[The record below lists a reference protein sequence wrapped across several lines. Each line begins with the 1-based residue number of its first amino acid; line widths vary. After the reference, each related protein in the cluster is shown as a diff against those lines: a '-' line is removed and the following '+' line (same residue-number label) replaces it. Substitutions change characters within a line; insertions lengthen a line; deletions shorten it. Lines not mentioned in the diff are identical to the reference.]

1 LWRGAEMKAVS
12 IAPINWSPVSLWASR
27 TPLLLVVASVVILGL
42 STNEYQI
49 FYQTHTVAGKDL
61 IDASRGVLS
70 GHPPWRAF
78 QARLLGPLAFA
89 GFEAVIEWGR
99 IISPSA
105 YSAFERV
112 FSLPG
117 TRDLAV
123 LNAFVAL
130 MILAKNFV
138 CFALL
143 LRYSGSLIKAVGGTL
158 LGTLLFVL
166 LSNYWLYMW
175 DLFELIL
182 FSFLAYMIFGRNRVG
197 PAFFALYAVSLAN
210 RESAVFFG
218 VWLLCYATAQALIER
233 RYAWREAAI
242 GIVLI
247 IIAVAYV
254 TTLRQQAL
262 IESTL
267 GHETGSVWSASAI
280 GKSGELHQALGNHLF
295 LIMNTKEFFKNL
307 VSTHFYVDI
316 LVIGLVLH
324 GLILAKLGMTRRSAK
339 LLAIGAF
346 NLILLVCILNFAAV
360 NETRLFLI
368 CVPFIVFS
376 VVTFSSEITAFFR
389 RVDRKFMPVPDRS
402 NLNSI

>member
-1 LWRGAEMKAVS
+1 MWRGAEMKAVS

-78 QARLLGPLAFA
+78 QARLLGPPAFA

-99 IISPSA
+99 TISPSA

-182 FSFLAYMIFGRNRVG
+182 FSFLAYMIFGRNRDQGQPSLHSMRSRWRSCRILWGLV
-197 PAFFALYAVSLAN
+197 AVLRDSPGAD
-210 RESAVFFG
+210 RA
-218 VWLLCYATAQALIER
+218 
-233 RYAWREAAI
+233 
-242 GIVLI
+242 
-247 IIAVAYV
+247 
-254 TTLRQQAL
+254 TLRMARGCDRNRPDYYSRCVCNNATTTSSHREDPWVTRPAAFGWL
-262 IESTL
+262 RL
-267 GHETGSVWSASAI
+267 SVRVAHCIRHWAI
-280 GKSGELHQALGNHLF
+280 TSF
-295 LIMNTKEFFKNL
+295 
-307 VSTHFYVDI
+307 
-316 LVIGLVLH
+316 
-324 GLILAKLGMTRRSAK
+324 
-339 LLAIGAF
+339 
-346 NLILLVCILNFAAV
+346 
-360 NETRLFLI
+360 
-368 CVPFIVFS
+368 
-376 VVTFSSEITAFFR
+376 
-389 RVDRKFMPVPDRS
+389 
-402 NLNSI
+402 

>member
-1 LWRGAEMKAVS
+1 MKAASVVS
-12 IAPINWSPVSLWASR
+12 INPAAVSVRASR
-27 TPLLLVVASVVILGL
+27 TPLLLIIASIVILAL

-99 IISPSA
+99 TISPSA

-112 FSLPG
+112 FSLPA

-138 CFALL
+138 CFVLL
-143 LRYSGSLIKAVGGTL
+143 LRYSGSLTKAVGGTL

-182 FSFLAYMIFGRNRVG
+182 FSFLAYMIFCRDRLG
-197 PAFFALYAVSLAN
+197 PGFFALYAVSLAN

-218 VWLLCYATAQALIER
+218 VWLLCYATARALIER

-242 GIVLI
+242 GIALI
-247 IIAVAYV
+247 FIAVAYV
-254 TTLRQQAL
+254 TTLRQHAL

-295 LIMNTKEFFKNL
+295 FIINIKEFVKNL

-316 LVIGLVLH
+316 LVLALVLH
-324 GLILAKLGMTRRSAK
+324 GLILARLGVARRSAK

-346 NLILLVCILNFAAV
+346 NLILLVSILNFAAV

-368 CVPFIVFS
+368 CVPFVVFS
-376 VVTFSSEITAFFR
+376 IVTFSGEITAFFR
-389 RVDRKFMPVPDRS
+389 RVDRDFAPLSGRS
-402 NLNSI
+402 NPSSI